1 MVASEVLERFRDD
14 LRAAGRSDRTTG
26 SYLHAIV
33 RVFAAVGVGSKDDAW
48 TSITPIDL
56 AEWRRMRA
64 ATTKP
69 ATVNLEVD
77 AVRQFYRWAVREG
90 LLPVDPTTRLRHLP
104 EGQALAPKWLS
115 RQDQHRLLRALQ
127 RAEQAANTER
137 RRVLAARDTALISLM
152 LHAGLRV
159 SEVVGLDFS
168 DVTLSERRGVVTV
181 RFGKG
186 GKRREVPLNRD
197 ARSAVAAWLTLRGPD
212 AGPLF
217 AGDKGG
223 RLTARAAEA
232 ALTRIAKAAGLTVT
246 PHQLRHT
253 FCHELVERGNV
264 PLDRVALLAGH
275 TTASGRPRIE
285 TTVRYTTPSQ
295 EELEKAVE
303 KIEWE

>member
-1 MVASEVLERFRDD
+1 MTSADALSLFRDH
-14 LRAAGRSDRTTG
+14 LQAAGRSPRTLAAYTQ
-26 SYLHAIV
+26 AITRTLETMGLIDEWISV
-33 RVFAAVGVGSKDDAW
+33 
-48 TSITPIDL
+48 TPIDL
-56 AEWRRMRA
+56 AEWRRQRA
-64 ATTKP
+64 AVAKP

-77 AVRQFYRWAVREG
+77 ALRQFYRWAVEEG

-104 EGQALAPKWLS
+104 EGQVLAPKWLS

-127 RAEQAANTER
+127 RSEQGANTER
-137 RRVLAARDTALISLM
+137 RRVLAARDAALISLM

-159 SEVVGLDFS
+159 SETVGLDVS
-168 DVTLSERRGVVTV
+168 DVTLSERRGTVTV

-197 ARSAVAAWLTLRGPD
+197 ARSAVAAWLTFRGSD
-212 AGPLF
+212 AGPMF
-217 AGDKGG
+217 PGDKGDL
-223 RLTARAAEA
+223 LTARAAEA
-232 ALTRIAKAAGLTVT
+232 AVTRVAKSASLAVT

-275 TTASGRPRIE
+275 TTASGRPRVE

-295 EELEKAVE
+295 EELARAVE
-303 KIEWE
+303 AIEWE

>member
-1 MVASEVLERFRDD
+1 MGLIDEWISV
-14 LRAAGRSDRTTG
+14 
-26 SYLHAIV
+26 
-33 RVFAAVGVGSKDDAW
+33 
-48 TSITPIDL
+48 TPIDL
-56 AEWRRMRA
+56 AEWRRQRA
-64 ATTKP
+64 AVAKP

-77 AVRQFYRWAVREG
+77 ALRQFYRWAVEEE

-104 EGQALAPKWLS
+104 EGQVLAPKWLS

-127 RAEQAANTER
+127 RSEQGANTER
-137 RRVLAARDTALISLM
+137 RRVLAARDAALISLM

-159 SEVVGLDFS
+159 SETVGLDVS
-168 DVTLSERRGVVTV
+168 DVTLSERRGTVTV
-181 RFGKG
+181 RLGKG

-197 ARSAVAAWLTLRGPD
+197 ARSAVAAWLTFRGPD
-212 AGPLF
+212 AGPMF
-217 AGDKGG
+217 PGDKGD
-223 RLTARAAEA
+223 RLTARAAESA
-232 ALTRIAKAAGLTVT
+232 VARIAKAAGLTVT

-295 EELEKAVE
+295 DELERAVE
-303 KIEWE
+303 LIEWE